1 MTTIVTQSLFRCLD
15 LIELKA
21 HCDTKCWIICQCC
34 LRRSAI
40 ANTVKET
47 LPQTSFSFFLSFFW
61 PCKIWVGNLNFLSE
75 LLVTTFLKCV
85 SKKGGGGV
93 YLFPF
98 FFEIVRGDFIEMYKL
113 KACYTP
119 FLLVA
124 WMKIPN
130 CLSDPESLRKN
141 QILVAWDGLYCVM
154 QHFLEHVMYNQR
166 YVRKHSGGWPA
177 DTCVCIYRDNEQKRQ
192 QK

>member
-85 SKKGGGGV
+85 SKKKGGGG
-93 YLFPF
+93 LFISF
-98 FFEIVRGDFIEMYKL
+98 FRNSTRRFHRNVQTKSLLHTLSISSLNENSKLSVWPGVFEEKSNPGRLGWAILRD
-113 KACYTP
+113 
-119 FLLVA
+119 VA
-124 WMKIPN
+124 FPGE
-130 CLSDPESLRKN
+130 CD
-141 QILVAWDGLYCVM
+141 V
-154 QHFLEHVMYNQR
+154 
-166 YVRKHSGGWPA
+166 
-177 DTCVCIYRDNEQKRQ
+177 
-192 QK
+192 